1 MEYGVMFSQNEWNDL
16 NEKINRLTE
25 VVSSLIPKKEDEL
38 LNIEEAKNV
47 LKVSRKTISNWINKG
62 VMESSKVRGRVLI
75 RRSEI
80 DRLINTSNRR
90 RF

>member
-1 MEYGVMFSQNEWNDL
+1 MEYGMIITQQDWMDL
-16 NEKINRLTE
+16 YNKISNLTE

>member
-1 MEYGVMFSQNEWNDL
+1 MEYGMIITQQDWMDL
-16 NEKINRLTE
+16 YNKISNLTE
-25 VVSSLIPKKEDEL
+25 VVSSLIPKKEDEI

-62 VMESSKVRGRVLI
+62 VMESSKVKGRVLI

-80 DRLINTSNRR
+80 DRLINASNRR